1 MNFTRK
7 YSTTLGCMSIA
18 QYFQTVVQS
27 IIVYSVNYGIVHD
40 LFLQLSLVV
49 WGYVHLWSSVS
60 HFSLLTVCQALFY
73 FYCQQWASLCL
84 PVKAGSPVPSDWLHS
99 LRQVLVLC
107 GICFVLQMV
116 PGDGHFSLTLM
127 RYVCQS

>member
-1 MNFTRK
+1 
-7 YSTTLGCMSIA
+7 MSIA

-27 IIVYSVNYGIVHD
+27 ITVYSVNYGIVHD

-60 HFSLLTVCQALFY
+60 HFHLLTVCQALFY

-84 PVKAGSPVPSDWLHS
+84 PVKAGLDLLFLVTGYIHLDRYWYFA
-99 LRQVLVLC
+99 VFVLC
-107 GICFVLQMV
+107 YRWCLVTDISAL
-116 PGDGHFSLTLM
+116 L
-127 RYVCQS
+127 